1 MPEYFQSA
9 GFALVFLERGQV
21 MRIVKC
27 RKCRQRLFDIEDENY
42 KKIVIKPMNRKPV
55 YMDFTNFPVNA
66 GASQTSIEGREN
78 VEIEYNPADTSVR
91 YVCPRCKLDLKI
103 KLKTGVME
111 EIATK

>member
-1 MPEYFQSA
+1 V
-9 GFALVFLERGQV
+9 VFWNINKRYSESDT
-21 MRIVKC
+21 C
-27 RKCRQRLFDIEDENY
+27 
-42 KKIVIKPMNRKPV
+42 
-55 YMDFTNFPVNA
+55 NFSV
-66 GASQTSIEGREN
+66 SIEGREN